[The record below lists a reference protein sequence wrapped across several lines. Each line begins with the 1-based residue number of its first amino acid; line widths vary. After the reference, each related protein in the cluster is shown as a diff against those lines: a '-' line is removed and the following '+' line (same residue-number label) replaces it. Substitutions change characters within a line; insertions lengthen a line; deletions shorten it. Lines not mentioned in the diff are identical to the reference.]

1 MTDEYK
7 KAFTEVYYFVNQLR
21 EELIEKIPEEVIDNI
36 AKRMDKSYIPD
47 RANMSQAGK
56 AILSV
61 IYSEYLCS
69 DSQKRKWDEI
79 DELYL
84 KKILKIC

>member
-1 MTDEYK
+1 MDEYK

-21 EELIEKIPEEVIDNI
+21 EELRNEIPDEVIDNI
-36 AKRMDKSYIPD
+36 AKRIDKSYIPN
-47 RANMSQAGK
+47 RSNMSQIGK

-69 DSQKRKWDEI
+69 DSEKKKWNEI

-84 KKILKIC
+84 KNFQKHVE

>member
-1 MTDEYK
+1 MDEYK

-21 EELIEKIPEEVIDNI
+21 EELIEKIPGEVIDNI
-36 AKRMDKSYIPD
+36 AKRMDKAYIPD
-47 RANMSQAGK
+47 INNMTQIGR

-69 DSQKRKWDEI
+69 NSEKKKWNEI

-84 KKILKIC
+84 KNFLNSY